1 MTLVWDGRAVEA
13 VGVAEQDQLLEDVTC
28 AQLERQQRPRN
39 SPSQQFLRISHSV
52 ASAELLAEEGLL
64 ADGGEMT
71 R

>member
-39 SPSQQFLRISHSV
+39 SPSQQFLRIGHCV
-52 ASAELLAEEGLL
+52 ASAELLAEGLL
-64 ADGGEMT
+64 ADGGGMT

>member
-1 MTLVWDGRAVEA
+1 MTRCVGRRAVEA
-13 VGVAEQDQLLEDVTC
+13 VGVADQDQLLEDVTC

-39 SPSQQFLRISHSV
+39 SPSQQFLRIRHSV

-64 ADGGEMT
+64 AEGGEMT

>member
-39 SPSQQFLRISHSV
+39 SPSQQFLRIRHSV
-52 ASAELLAEEGLL
+52 ASAELLAEGLL
-64 ADGGEMT
+64 ADGGGMT